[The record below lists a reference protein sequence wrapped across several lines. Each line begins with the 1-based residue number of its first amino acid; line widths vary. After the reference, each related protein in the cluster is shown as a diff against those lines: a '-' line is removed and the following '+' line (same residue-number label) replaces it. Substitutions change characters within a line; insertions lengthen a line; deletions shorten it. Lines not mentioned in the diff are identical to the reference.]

1 MTQILSDEMMHH
13 YSQVTDRVER
23 GDGKVETR
31 VCSRKEQNHSPGY
44 KAMVAIPDAVKSGSV
59 WVVRLLLAVPGV
71 DINHEYARA
80 PLMIA
85 VRSQPPNIEMVKVI
99 LAVVGVKV
107 QINEPQDREGNT
119 VLNWA
124 DHNGCDEKIIQL
136 LIDEGA
142 QRIDE
147 PLRSQVD
154 VPQDGQIEGP
164 LLRNAATL
172 QALACGPFNFM
183 SS

>member
-1 MTQILSDEMMHH
+1 
-13 YSQVTDRVER
+13 
-23 GDGKVETR
+23 
-31 VCSRKEQNHSPGY
+31 
-44 KAMVAIPDAVKSGSV
+44 MVAIPDALKSGSV
-59 WVVRLLLAVPGV
+59 RVVRLLLAVPGV

-172 QALACGPFNFM
+172 QALTCGPFNFM
-183 SS
+183 SPYAPIQY